1 MEQSHES
8 LFPERFTMQK
18 SLDVKIARILA
29 DRSCRDFILA
39 DAKDADMAYGLA
51 APGQSPESYG
61 TEARF
66 RTLDEYRAQIRE
78 VIAQGLVDIVLM
90 SASTNEI
97 LTHRERLFDNSAITP
112 AIRAND
118 ATDIW
123 LAGAE
128 GVYASLPSRPFR
140 SASLDYAM
148 CGKGSCRPEERR
160 QGADLG
166 LYSITFNND
175 LERDME
181 SLLAFKQFRTEAARK
196 GFRYFLEVFAPNA
209 PVGAVSD
216 IPRFVNNHI
225 VRTLAGVAGEERPVF
240 LKIPYFGP
248 KAMEELAGFDSTLIV
263 GILGGS
269 AGTTFDAFQ
278 MLWEAKKYGA
288 RVALYGRK
296 INSAEHQPTFIQVL
310 RRVADDEILPKDA
323 VRLYHSEL
331 KRMNIAPRRSLEDD
345 LLSMAQVLSYD
356 SSAHT
361 AAAVPASEK
370 KAVSGAVGTKKISEN
385 ASSAGSGGTSGASVN
400 EKVRRNLERLNRI
413 FG

>member
-1 MEQSHES
+1 
-8 LFPERFTMQK
+8 MQK

-29 DRSCRDFILA
+29 DRNCRDFILA

-61 TEARF
+61 KEARF
-66 RTLDEYRAQIRE
+66 RTLDQYRAQIRE

-97 LTHRERLFDNSAITP
+97 LTLRERLFENTSITP

-128 GVYASLPSRPFR
+128 GVYTSLPSRPFR
-140 SASLDYAM
+140 TASLDYAM
-148 CGKGSCRPEERR
+148 CGKGSCRPEDRLL
-160 QGADLG
+160 GANLG

-181 SLLAFKQFRTEAARK
+181 SLLAYKQFRAEAARK
-196 GFRYFLEVFAPNA
+196 GFRHFLEVFAPNA
-209 PVGAVSD
+209 PIGAISD
-216 IPRFVNNHI
+216 IPRFVNDHI
-225 VRTLAGVAGEERPVF
+225 VRTLAGVAGEERPTF

-248 KAMEELAGFDSTLIV
+248 KAMEELANFDSTLVV

-296 INSAEHQPTFIQVL
+296 INSAEHQLTFIQVL
-310 RRVADDEILPKDA
+310 RRVADDELLPKDA

-345 LLSMAQVLSYD
+345 LQSMAQVLSYD
-356 SSAHT
+356 SSVH
-361 AAAVPASEK
+361 AAVTVPVAGDS
-370 KAVSGAVGTKKISEN
+370 AVSSVKKNSEI
-385 ASSAGSGGTSGASVN
+385 ASNPTSGQTAEMKVN
-400 EKVRRNLERLNRI
+400 EKVRRNLEKLDRI